1 MSSPDF
7 RTFIDT
13 LSPGHTLWLAAH
25 PNLASMPNG
34 GDLFFQH
41 YVGDPL
47 HQDGLL
53 WQYEAWRFEHGYTRV
68 RPWNGSETLGRVPT
82 TDIPAPGFVYPWFPP
97 ASAGPSLNPQLADGR
112 TTANLQADFGVGN
125 TNALGLAILAHWNLV
140 HTFSTLEG
148 IEMANEGAAIYS
160 IRLWGFMKWASVMR
174 NRLLGIPVFPLP
186 IEFDAD
192 GVPLSDIEFMDV
204 ANRWHNIWH
213 VGTSVCASS
222 TAAAMNDPFAPVN
235 SPFGQFCRRTNSPG
249 DFLLFHRDLL
259 TTYDNWRRREGMPA
273 VERWKPPALQHFHE
287 IDKFVNGSPV
297 QILPEK
303 QIDDN
308 PALQDQEIK
317 DEVKHF
323 NTLAALAAFAEGELH
338 SAGHGNPEDATG
350 DIADIYTNNYSP
362 RFMAWH
368 HWIDYL
374 WEVRQPRFDSFRP
387 IESDGTDYPGQLT
400 IVHNV
405 APQPDQIQP
414 NNALTGLTADR
425 RGSLWIK
432 FNVRPE
438 TYGRPLNLTI
448 TAQVYRNSSDL
459 APIPGL
465 DAVPISIDAV
475 QQGVDLPATPIQFN
489 NLDANGEGAF
499 AQQNL
504 PGGAVGFKNGRIRI
518 TGQLKAVGQIPGS
531 VGIDYQG
538 NQYVVNGPNDQFDY
552 TESIDIILV
561 KENRAPV
568 VSTILNESAFSVDDI
583 TVKASG
589 APTATFSGAFFI
601 VVQDP
606 PEPPVGLGT
615 SSIFADPARTVVS
628 GIAADGSFPPGVE
641 AVDSNGNPVN
651 WFTFALTDTFKEQ
664 PVLPDNVSQR
674 VLFQYLVIFDVHTIA
689 ALLPNSGDVQFAYLK
704 ISARDRA
711 GNTIQNV
718 LSAPIKLF
726 HAANPYMIDVHGQN
740 PYWLSFDTRVFS
752 VRNSESKFN
761 HSVAASGNP
770 NQYIQDVINE
780 FNAGTQN
787 FDGIPADENQA
798 PLELLPQVNG
808 ENVYNFALARVRVR
822 TQAPVPDVR
831 VFFRLFTTAVS
842 NLSFTAINYPT
853 ASGAA
858 PIALLGRTSPDAEI
872 TSIPCFA
879 APRVETRDTAPGSA
893 SMTTQP
899 DPANVQTFA
908 ITPPGGETIRFFGAS
923 LDINSDAPRYPAA
936 PGGDGPFPASQCVS
950 IRDIIRGQHQCM
962 VAEIFYVGDPTD
974 ANTTPA
980 TSDNLAQR
988 NLLIIETANPG
999 RDEATRTAQHSFD
1012 IVLAGREE
1020 LNRIHR
1026 ESERQQLTHLR
1037 LLRQREG
1044 IEADTGL
1051 TVFTPVA
1058 AIGVARLMENTF
1070 ASTALVSRTPGFDE
1084 LVFFWNNLPPD
1095 AHVEVYL
1102 PSIDVEYVVYL
1113 RNARREPQTV
1123 RALDD
1128 HTLAL
1133 TPGGVTYLP
1142 IPDISQER
1150 IAGLLTV
1157 TLPAGIRAGQVYTV
1171 DVLQARPVLGATV
1184 GAFRLTIPVNKAL
1197 RLYARE
1203 IRVLTAFQE
1212 RLKTTALANRWYP
1225 ILSKQ
1230 VDYLTDRVIGLAEE
1244 AIDECSHDTDKHGTR
1259 ICITLEKIRVLDYYG
1274 PLVHGSGEVSFR
1286 VHVTSTNAGGV
1297 DVTTRLPA
1305 HGTYAVHKTKGGY
1318 DIHINKQLFRGA
1330 VVDDLTIEI
1339 ASTEVEEP
1347 GRTSSYKRTFS
1358 GDVQDWLG
1366 SYKPSDQM
1374 HDPENV
1380 GDWQVWY
1387 RIERVE

>member
-1 MSSPDF
+1 MSNPDF

-13 LSPGHTLWLAAH
+13 LSPGHTAWLAAH
-25 PNLASMPNG
+25 ANLASMPNG

-68 RPWNGSETLGRVPT
+68 RPWNGSEALGRVPT
-82 TDIPAPGFVYPWFPP
+82 TDIPSPGFVYPWFPP
-97 ASAGPSLNPQLADGR
+97 ASAGPSLNPQLAGGR

-125 TNALGLAILAHWNLV
+125 TNALGLAILDHWNLV

-148 IEMANEGAAIYS
+148 IELANEGAAIYS
-160 IRLWGFMKWASVMR
+160 IRFWGFMKWSSVMR

-186 IEFDAD
+186 IEYDAD

-222 TAAAMNDPFAPVN
+222 TAVAMNDPFAPVN
-235 SPFGQFCRRTNSPG
+235 SPFGQFCSRTNLPG

-259 TTYDNWRRREGMPA
+259 NTYDNWRRREGMPP

-287 IDKFVNGSPV
+287 VYALQGGSFQQV
-297 QILPEK
+297 LPEK

-323 NTLAALAAFAEGELH
+323 NTLAALAAFAEGDLH

-387 IESDGTDYPGQLT
+387 IESDGTDYPGQIT
-400 IVHNV
+400 IVHHV
-405 APQPDQIQP
+405 APQPDQVQP
-414 NNALTGLTADR
+414 NNALTNLTANGS
-425 RGSLWIK
+425 GSLWIK
-432 FNVRPE
+432 FNIRPE
-438 TYGRPLNLTI
+438 TYGRPLNLAI

-459 APIPGL
+459 TPVPGL
-465 DAVPISIDAV
+465 DAIPIPIDAV
-475 QQGVDLPATPIQFN
+475 QQGVDLPATEIQFHA
-489 NLDANGEGAF
+489 LDADGVGAF
-499 AQQNL
+499 AKQNL

-518 TGQLKAVGQIPGS
+518 TGHLQAVGQIPGS
-531 VGIDYQG
+531 IGLDAVG
-538 NQYVVNGPNDQFDY
+538 NQLVVNGPNDQFDY
-552 TESIDIILV
+552 TETIDIILV

-583 TVKASG
+583 TVKAAG
-589 APTATFSGAFFI
+589 AGQATFSSTFFI

-615 SSIFADPARTVVS
+615 SSIFADPARTVAS

-641 AVDSNGNPVN
+641 VVDSNGNPVN
-651 WFTFALTDTFKEQ
+651 WFTVALTDQFKEQ
-664 PVLPDNVSQR
+664 PALSDNVSQR

-689 ALLPNSGDVQFAYLK
+689 TLLPNTGDVQYAYLK

-711 GNTIQNV
+711 GNTVQNV

-752 VRNSESKFN
+752 VRNSELKFN
-761 HSVAASGNP
+761 HSVAAAGNP
-770 NQYIQDVINE
+770 NQYLQDVINE

-787 FDGIPADENQA
+787 FEGIPADENQA

-822 TQAPVPDVR
+822 TQAQVPGVS

-842 NLSFTAINYPT
+842 NLSFTNTNYPT
-853 ASGAA
+853 SGGAT

-872 TSIPCFA
+872 VSIPCFA

-893 SMTTQP
+893 SMATQP
-899 DPANVQTFA
+899 DPANVQTFD
-908 ITPPGGETIRFFGAS
+908 ITPPGGETIRYFGAY
-923 LDINSDAPRYPAA
+923 LDINSDTPRYPAA
-936 PGGDGPFPASQCVS
+936 PAGDGPFPASQCVS

-962 VAEIFYVGDPTD
+962 VAEIFYTGDPTD
-974 ANTTPA
+974 ANATPA

-999 RDEATRTAQHSFD
+999 RDEATRTVQHSFD
-1012 IVLAGREE
+1012 IVLAGDEE
-1020 LNRIHR
+1020 LKRTRR
-1026 ESERQQLTHLR
+1026 ESERQQLTRMRILQ
-1037 LLRQREG
+1037 QRDETAAAAELAAFNTVG
-1044 IEADTGL
+1044 TTGFTGL
-1051 TVFTPVA
+1051 VEAP
-1058 AIGVARLMENTF
+1058 F
-1070 ASTALVSRTPGFDE
+1070 ASTSLASRGLGVDE

-1095 AHVEVYL
+1095 AQVEIYL
-1102 PSIDVEYVVYL
+1102 PSLDVEYVMYL
-1113 RNARREPQTV
+1113 RNLRLEPQTV
-1123 RALDD
+1123 RAVDE

-1142 IPDISQER
+1142 IPNIGQER
-1150 IAGLLTV
+1150 LAGLLTV
-1157 TLPAGIRAGQVYTV
+1157 TLPAGIKAGQVYTV
-1171 DVLQARPVLGATV
+1171 DVLQARAPLGIAV

-1203 IRVLTAFQE
+1203 IRVLTAFEE
-1212 RLKTTALANRWYP
+1212 RLRGTDPGSRWYP

-1230 VDYLTDRVIGLAEE
+1230 VDYLTSRALGLAEE
-1244 AIDECSHDTDKHGTR
+1244 AVDECSRDTDERGTR
-1259 ICITLEKIRVLDYYG
+1259 ICIILEKIKVLDYYG
-1274 PLVHGSGEVSFR
+1274 PLVHGSGEVSFTA
-1286 VHVTSTNAGGV
+1286 HVIGAGGGGV
-1297 DVTTRLPA
+1297 DATTRLPL
-1305 HGTYAVHKTKGGY
+1305 HGTYPVHNRRGGY
-1318 DIHINKQLFRGA
+1318 EVHINKQIFRGTIA
-1330 VVDDLTIEI
+1330 DDLTVEI
-1339 ASTEVEEP
+1339 AGTEAEEA
-1347 GRTSSYKRTFS
+1347 GRTYYYKRAFS
-1358 GDVQDWLG
+1358 GNVEDWLG

-1374 HDPENV
+1374 RDPENV

-1387 RIERVE
+1387 RIEKV